1 MMKHQPWPQYLLI
14 GVLLIVVGAFLAT
27 GFGYSDCVREFLG
40 AKDKKDALQFLGV
53 IMGGV
58 LVALNVVVGHRRAK
72 AMESA
77 AAAQADGMKRQAE
90 ANRLTEQGQRQE
102 RLKNALDRL
111 ESESPTQRFAAAYEL
126 VQLARDTEELREPV
140 LAIFCEHIRQT
151 TRSEAYMEQHRL
163 APSTEIQSLLTLLFV
178 REHAAFRGC
187 RADLEECWLNGADLR
202 RARLVKANLRGVRL
216 DGARL
221 GDACL
226 HGAVLVKAR
235 FKAAKL
241 ERACLRECDLTEA
254 RMQGARLTDAR
265 LQGATILAGRLVGA
279 YLRNARL
286 QGAGLTDARLHAAT
300 LSGAQMQAV
309 RMERVSLQGAFLSG
323 TNFQGAG
330 NPPWSSDSSFAD
342 RVRAAADKED
352 SLSGDGCH
360 AVFFGG
366 INQQRAEQLAEALPA
381 DTARHVFWPQIRP
394 HLKQPHSYGV
404 PEDAGVVRG
413 AYTAAEAEAWILE
426 HQSEIS
432 EDE

>member
-1 MMKHQPWPQYLLI
+1 MKRERWLQYFLVGVLVI
-14 GVLLIVVGAFLAT
+14 GVAAFLTT
-27 GFGYSDCVREFLG
+27 GFGCSDCVLEFLG
-40 AKDKKDALQFLGV
+40 AKDKNDALKFLGA

-58 LVALNVVVGHRRAK
+58 LVALNVVVANRRAK

-77 AAAQADGMKRQAE
+77 AAAQADGMKQQAK
-90 ANRLTEQGQRQE
+90 ANELVERGQRQE
-102 RLKNALDRL
+102 RLKIAVDHLGSD
-111 ESESPTQRFAAAYEL
+111 SPVQRFAAAYEL
-126 VQLARDTEELREPV
+126 AHLAKDTEELRDTV
-140 LAIFCEHIRQT
+140 LAILCEKIRQT
-151 TRSEAYMEQHRL
+151 TRSPEYQDLHATE
-163 APSTEIQSLLTLLFV
+163 PSTEIQSLLTLLFM

-202 RARLVKANLRGVRL
+202 RARLPRANLRGVRL

-226 HGAVLVKAR
+226 HGSVLVDAH
-235 FKAAKL
+235 FKGAKL
-241 ERACLRECDLTEA
+241 ERACLRECNLMEA

-265 LQGATILAGRLVGA
+265 LQGAMILAGRLVGA

-309 RMERVSLQGAFLSG
+309 RMERVSLQGAFLGG

-381 DTARHVFWPQIRP
+381 DTARHVFWPQIGP
-394 HLKQPHSYGV
+394 HLEQPHSFEV

-413 AYTAAEAEAWILE
+413 VYTAAEADAWIRE